1 MLEIKADNLDG
12 FTVIEC
18 RGGIV
23 RDDSVFKLR
32 DFVLAQK
39 FADTILLD
47 LSQVREIGG
56 AGVGMLAYLNHWAQ
70 EHSIELK
77 LFSPSKEV
85 MKALLQNGAV
95 SNFEIVH
102 LHELQVMIR
111 EDHHFRLAA

>member
-12 FTVIEC
+12 FTVVEC
-18 RGGIV
+18 TGRIV

-32 DFVLAQK
+32 DFVLDQED
-39 FADTILLD
+39 ADTILLD
-47 LSQVREIGG
+47 LSRVKDIAG
-56 AGVGMLAYLNHWAQ
+56 AGVGMLAYLDHWAR
-70 EHSIELK
+70 EHNIELK

-95 SNFEIVH
+95 NNFEIVR

-111 EDHHFRLAA
+111 EDKHFPLAA